1 MIVQTARK
9 VSRYEQIL
17 LRLSDLTYSTSDQL
31 RIINNLG
38 SNRNARKTLY
48 EMEQGGYIKSV
59 FYKKKIYYA
68 SNKGSDF
75 IGKGN
80 TRLNRNEINHVLM
93 RNNLYIKL
101 NMPKSWKKE
110 APIII
115 NGEVVLVSDA
125 RFKSQGQHHFVEVD
139 NKQSMRTNYEKIK
152 KYKEVF
158 KMIYRQ
164 HKYHPTLIWYTLS
177 QTRKDKLGQSC
188 KNAGIKYKIY

>member
-48 EMEQGGYIKSV
+48 EMEQERYIKSV
-59 FYKKKIYYA
+59 LYKKKIYYV

-80 TRLNRNEINHVLM
+80 TRLNRSEIDHVLM
-93 RNNLYIKL
+93 RNDLYIKL

-115 NGEVVLVSDA
+115 NGDVVLISDA
-125 RFKSQGQHHFVEVD
+125 RYKSQGRHHFVEVD
-139 NKQSMRTNYEKIK
+139 NKQSMRANYDKIK

-158 KMIYRQ
+158 KMIFRQ
-164 HKYHPTLIWYTLS
+164 YKYHPTLIWYTLS
-177 QTRKDKLGQSC
+177 ETRKDKLEQSC
-188 KNAGIKYKIY
+188 RKTGIKYKIY